1 VVGAASSE
9 PVFGNLA
16 RDYGVSTQAGN
27 HNAIQRRHLNAAE
40 MARETGH
47 RVTVAV
53 PTNSDSCARRHEMKR
68 SSGRAGQYRR
78 PAIALEGAATVGRER
93 HRHELADQPRCL
105 HPGLQVEFRMS
116 WRCSVRQIPC
126 KGGCEA
132 FGSAVATRPGTV
144 NPDHVS

>member
-1 VVGAASSE
+1 MGRDNSCAVVGAASSE

-53 PTNSDSCARRHEMKR
+53 PTKGDNR
-68 SSGRAGQYRR
+68 QN
-78 PAIALEGAATVGRER
+78 ATEVKEER
-93 HRHELADQPRCL
+93 H
-105 HPGLQVEFRMS
+105 G
-116 WRCSVRQIPC
+116 
-126 KGGCEA
+126 
-132 FGSAVATRPGTV
+132 
-144 NPDHVS
+144 